1 MASIIKYMKI
11 NVTMRELKQHNFPIK
26 GEKK

>member
-11 NVTMRELKQHNFPIK
+11 TVTMREFKQHDFPIK
-26 GEKK
+26 GGKK